1 MEKQIQ
7 IITALLE
14 EILEKLTVEGA
25 VEYME
30 SGIDP
35 IFTIRTREAGLLIGE
50 DGKHLIALSHLVK
63 KIAEQKLKRDN
74 LEKIFFL
81 LDVNDY
87 QLKKV
92 EELKNVARMSAQR
105 AMFFKREM
113 EMDPMSSYERR
124 IVHSVLGE
132 YPDIKTESAGEEP
145 YRRVVIKP
153 IG

>member
-7 IITALLE
+7 IITALLK
-14 EILEKLTVEGA
+14 EILDKLTIEGEI
-25 VEYME
+25 EYLE

-50 DGKHLIALSHLVK
+50 DGKHLIALSHLIK
-63 KIAEQKLKRDN
+63 KMAENKLRQEN
-74 LEKIFFL
+74 LEKVFFL
-81 LDVNDY
+81 IDVNDY

-92 EELKNVARMSAQR
+92 EELRNIARMSAQR

-145 YRRVVIKP
+145 YRRVIIKP
-153 IG
+153 IS